1 MIFKYAIRRVFT
13 YMENKPAVLLI
24 HDISEKR
31 LAIRNMIS
39 DFVRIYA
46 VKSGQAAKLALEK
59 AEKIKL
65 IILDLEMPA
74 MFGYEFLDFLKNSQE
89 YGGVPVL
96 VITGSP
102 QKEIVIKL
110 KSYGN
115 VAGVIGK
122 TYEAKELR
130 EMTAEALGVKTSLIE
145 TR

>member
-1 MIFKYAIRRVFT
+1 
-13 YMENKPAVLLI
+13 MESKPAVLLI

-31 LAIRNMIS
+31 LALRNMIS

-46 VKSGQAAKLALEK
+46 VKSGQAAKLTLEK

-74 MFGYEFLDFLKNSQE
+74 MSGYEFLDFLKNSEE
-89 YGGVPVL
+89 YGGIPVL

-110 KSYGN
+110 KGYSN
-115 VAGVIGK
+115 VTGVIGK
-122 TYEAKELR
+122 LCATKEFR